1 MERKTNGKYR
11 TANTTRERSE
21 TDMRKDLRLA
31 AAGALS
37 LALATTSAVAQD
49 ASESMTVT
57 NAKGD
62 TVTLTLKDLPDSR
75 GYVYC
80 ELVFDYG
87 DAGQDI
93 YSTSPI
99 APCDLDWWDS
109 LDLDAV
115 AAELDANSVTKNGP
129 QYWAMDEVAVM
140 AGPPTSISGVDMN
153 YGATLPPGT
162 VGQTPAYGLFNTA
175 KTQNLTYYADQPIY
189 QLLDANGYAYVLQGQ
204 KVETDQL
211 ATLGDQFQE
220 LPEGW
225 SYHVVNPWYDLVID
239 LVPNGNIPSVQ
250 DEFDQIYILI
260 PTTSLT
266 PVPVGQ

>member
-1 MERKTNGKYR
+1 
-11 TANTTRERSE
+11 
-21 TDMRKDLRLA
+21 MRNNLRLA
-31 AAGALS
+31 AAGTLS
-37 LALATTSAVAQD
+37 LALATTLAVGAVAQD

-62 TVTLTLKDLPDSR
+62 TVTLTLKDLPNAR
-75 GYVYC
+75 GFIYC

-109 LDLDAV
+109 LDLNAV
-115 AAELDANSVTKNGP
+115 AAELDANSVSKNGP
-129 QYWAMDEVAVM
+129 EYWSADDVQVM
-140 AGPPTSISGVDMN
+140 TGDPVSIAGVDMN

-162 VGQTPAYGLFNTA
+162 AGQGQYTLFNTA
-175 KTQNLTYYADQPIY
+175 KTQNLTWNAGLPTY
-189 QLLDANGYAYVLQGQ
+189 QLVDGNSYHYILQGY
-204 KVETDQL
+204 KVASDQL
-211 ATLGDQFQE
+211 DTLADQFQE

-225 SYHVVNPWYDLVID
+225 SYQVVTPLVDLVVE
-239 LVPNGNIPSVQ
+239 LSPRGFIPSVK

-260 PTTSLT
+260 PTEDYLPPE
-266 PVPVGQ
+266 PVDQ